1 MPALYAHNQ
10 FGNRVLQK
18 LDVKKRAFLLKNLRQ
33 FRIGLHGPDYLF
45 FYKPLSPNPISQIGF
60 QIHERPASEFM
71 EYARKVIWENGTE
84 SPEYAYILGFICHF
98 ALDSECHPFVAEEMK
113 RTGIGHVELESEFEK
128 FLMRKNGEDPLSYPV
143 GKTFPADK
151 DTANCVAK
159 FYEGVEP
166 EEVYKALKSMRKY
179 KSILV
184 APGKLKRTI
193 LDKGMKLVGQYDAL
207 QGHLFKVE
215 DNPNC
220 IESNEGLYERFKDA
234 VPIAEYLIQKFDE
247 YLEGSILDERFERD
261 FE

>member
-1 MPALYAHNQ
+1 MPALYVHNQ

-71 EYARKVIWENGTE
+71 EYARRVIWENGTE

-98 ALDSECHPFVAEEMK
+98 ASDSECHPFVAEEMK

-128 FLMRKNGEDPLSYPV
+128 FLMRKNGEDPFSYPV
-143 GKTFPADK
+143 GKTFPTDK
-151 DTANCVAK
+151 NTANCVAK

-166 EEVYKALKSMRKY
+166 EEAHKALKSMRKY

-184 APGKLKRTI
+184 APGKIKRTI

-220 IESNEGLYERFKDA
+220 IESNEGLYERFKNA
-234 VPIAEYLIQKFDE
+234 VPVAEYLIQKFDE
-247 YLEGSILDERFERD
+247 YLEGSMLDERFERT

>member
-60 QIHERPASEFM
+60 QIHERPASEFL

-143 GKTFPADK
+143 GKTFPTDK

-220 IESNEGLYERFKDA
+220 IESNEGLYERFKNA
-234 VPIAEYLIQKFDE
+234 VPIAEYLIQKFDA
-247 YLEGSILDERFERD
+247 YLEGGILDQRFERD